1 MITLVNNIG
10 FSECL
15 LSIVKLIL
23 YEVTGHGPTAD
34 INPFQTYLCS
44 SQLAM
49 KACSNTRQTSSKM
62 HKPQNLHRGSDS
74 AGSGWGLKIHFPGN
88 GNDIGKHDLRGSY
101 FPLHMN
107 CEATGRIL
115 FQNNHCHHHHN
126 CHNCHHHHHYCHHL
140 WILVLVCP
148 RERGNEGR
156 RRKSHFQFPHQA
168 KERLLSTFLIITT
181 WNLEYQAKVSQG
193 KGQNPLN
200 MESE

>member
-15 LSIVKLIL
+15 LSIVNLIL

-49 KACSNTRQTSSKM
+49 KACSYTRQTSSKM

-107 CEATGRIL
+107 FEATGRIL
-115 FQNNHCHHHHN
+115 FKNNQCHHHHD
-126 CHNCHHHHHYCHHL
+126 CHHHHHNCHHL
-140 WILVLVCP
+140 WILVLVSA
-148 RERGNEGR
+148 REREWR
-156 RRKSHFQFPHQA
+156 PTAQITFPVSTSGQGDFCQ
-168 KERLLSTFLIITT
+168 LFSSLSLGT
-181 WNLEYQAKVSQG
+181 WNIRPKCLET
-193 KGQNPLN
+193 GQNPLN
-200 MESE
+200 TESE